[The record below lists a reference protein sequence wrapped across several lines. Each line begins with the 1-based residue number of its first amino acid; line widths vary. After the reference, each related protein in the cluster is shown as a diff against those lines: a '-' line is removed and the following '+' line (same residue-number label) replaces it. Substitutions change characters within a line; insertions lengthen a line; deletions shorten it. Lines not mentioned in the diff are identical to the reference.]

1 MDVESHHPDRR
12 WIDPGLH
19 AAQLHSGSTQTAHK
33 KSNRSCPF
41 CPHAPRTLRSCSPFC
56 ECCQVTPTQHHYTA
70 CEQCADSSVS
80 LCHHSN
86 VSQRGERLM
95 PVFAL
100 PARTRSWG
108 SVCAAQQH
116 HKQLQGR
123 TPSSAN
129 CCAAYSYSV
138 TLNYGFVTIQ
148 Q

>member
-1 MDVESHHPDRR
+1 MSNEKGWTSRAT
-12 WIDPGLH
+12 ILTG
-19 AAQLHSGSTQTAHK
+19 GGQTAHK

-41 CPHAPRTLRSCSPFC
+41 CPHAPRTAGSCSPFC
-56 ECCQVTPTQHHYTA
+56 ECCRVAPTQHHSTA
-70 CEQCADSSVS
+70 CEQCAGSFVS

-116 HKQLQGR
+116 HKQLQGGQSHHQPTAAQR
-123 TPSSAN
+123 THTP
-129 CCAAYSYSV
+129 
-138 TLNYGFVTIQ
+138 
-148 Q
+148 